1 MASLDGMRT
10 EEGKLISYAWPGG
23 YPVFYLDN
31 ECNCLCPNCANEQED
46 ENSEPDAI
54 VVWTIEACDINYE
67 DPNLYCDHCN
77 QRIES
82 AYAEEDDDEE
92 EEGTE
97 SAIEGEQIY
106 VK

>member
-31 ECNCLCPNCANEQED
+31 NCCALCPNCANKLEE
-46 ENSEPDAI
+46 ENREPDAI
-54 VVWTIEACDINYE
+54 VVFTIEACDINYE
-67 DPNLYCDHCN
+67 DPHLYCDQCS

-82 AYAEEDDDEE
+82 AYAEDDEVE
-92 EEGTE
+92 EETE
-97 SAIEGEQIY
+97 VELERG
-106 VK
+106 